1 MERGAGGARPNA
13 LHRPQN
19 TRFSLRKCPAWSYL
33 RRNLIPDPTTDEERM
48 RKLLLSMLL
57 GLTLLSDVASGSGV
71 DLSAPEPLAASV
83 PTAGPLDSRLKVLA
97 ALRRNDAAALI
108 EVMDPVN
115 GLEGFLSE
123 GKDETPATIAEKM
136 AQAPGSD
143 DDQESLRLWV
153 TLAGKDGV
161 ARASAEWYPLW
172 QAQLPQMLAGAQMGV
187 TGMGAAIAESTSMTP
202 LERSQLIELQWALAG
217 WLSRTDFAD
226 RQKFE
231 QVLDIARGWIVASGK
246 RHPLQLALT
255 GPEQRLQLADLA
267 IKSVKQAVSLYGL
280 DADRVL
286 ASVRLEQVNRDG
298 DRAKVRTSFT
308 LLDVPL
314 VFEEDLSW
322 FEGDWQDTE
331 TVEALKAERAN
342 PPIETEELFEDPMA
356 PAAEAESITNTGC
369 SAPAEV

>member
-1 MERGAGGARPNA
+1 
-13 LHRPQN
+13 
-19 TRFSLRKCPAWSYL
+19 
-33 RRNLIPDPTTDEERM
+33 M
-48 RKLLLSMLL
+48 RKLMLSMLL
-57 GLTLLSDVASGSGV
+57 GLTLWGSAANAGQMEPAALDPVA
-71 DLSAPEPLAASV
+71 ATV
-83 PTAGPLDSRLKVLA
+83 PTEGPLDSRLKVLA

-136 AQAPGSD
+136 AQPLDSD
-143 DDQESLRLWV
+143 DDQESLRLWA

-172 QAQLPQMLAGAQMGV
+172 QAQLPQVLAGAQIGV

-226 RQKFE
+226 RKKFD

-246 RHPLQLALT
+246 RHPLQLQLT

-267 IKSVKQAVSLYGL
+267 IKSVKQAVSLYDL

-286 ASVRLEQVNRDG
+286 ASVRLEQVSRDG

-331 TVEALKAERAN
+331 AVEVLKAERAN
-342 PPIETEELFEDPMA
+342 PPAETEEMFEDPMA
-356 PAAEAESITNTGC
+356 PPAEAESITNNGC
-369 SAPAEV
+369 SAPVEI